1 MSQRR
6 KSTAAGSYDLFA
18 AVKESISMELA
29 IQAYTGQ
36 ELRRTGRNLTG
47 LCPFHRET
55 TPSFTVHPERGVFHC
70 FGCGAHGSVI
80 DFAMR
85 LFSLSPLDA
94 ARKLAEDF
102 GIPIPDLRTLPP
114 EERKRIE
121 EQQTQLRKQR
131 AQKKALRTWSEKAAT
146 EVCTL
151 RRLCWQSLGTGQDY
165 FEHPDLVL
173 LMQYADYILELL
185 SGSDAERA
193 AVLEAKLRGQLGMI
207 GGVMP

>member
-18 AVKESISMELA
+18 AVKESVSIASA
-29 IQAYTGQ
+29 IQTYTGQ

-55 TPSFTVHPERGVFHC
+55 TPSFTVQPERGVFHC

-102 GIPIPDLRTLPP
+102 GIPIPDFRALPP
-114 EERKRIE
+114 EKREKIRK
-121 EQQTQLRKQR
+121 QQEKLRKQR

-151 RRLCWQSLGTGQDY
+151 RRLCWQSLEAAHDY
-165 FEHPDLVL
+165 FEHPEIVH
-173 LMQYADYILELL
+173 LMQYSDHILDLL
-185 SGSDAERA
+185 SGNDAEKA